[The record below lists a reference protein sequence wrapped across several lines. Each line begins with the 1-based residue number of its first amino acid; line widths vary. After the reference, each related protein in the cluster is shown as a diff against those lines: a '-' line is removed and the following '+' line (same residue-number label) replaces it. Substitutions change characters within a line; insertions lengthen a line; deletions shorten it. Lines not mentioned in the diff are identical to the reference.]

1 MLKVILQDIKA
12 SAIDRL
18 DRKSMRMLRGKDLT
32 PGVDGEAVL
41 R

>member
-1 MLKVILQDIKA
+1 MLKVILQDIKT

-18 DRKSMRMLRGKDLT
+18 DRKPKRILRGKDLT
-32 PGVDGEAVL
+32 PDVDGEAVL